1 MSGSTNRS
9 GAGTSSG
16 AMSGAG
22 VVSGPSAGQA
32 TRVPTFVAAGEEGA
46 LREWQ
51 ATPSSLAVMAGGLL
65 LVAAGIAR
73 RSRSRG

>member
-1 MSGSTNRS
+1 
-9 GAGTSSG
+9 
-16 AMSGAG
+16 
-22 VVSGPSAGQA
+22 
-32 TRVPTFVAAGEEGA
+32 VPTFVAAGEEGA